1 MGLFTKTKMGGGLTK
16 TRNNKTGKTSYTRSI
31 RESMGKSS
39 SFNFGTG
46 KTTTRQTRKP

>member
-31 RESMGKSS
+31 KESMGKSS

-46 KTTTRQTRKP
+46 KKTSRTTRKP